1 MALEAPLAELERAR
15 AELARVRESTA
26 TGWSDKLR
34 QQFDRG
40 RLDPIDDAVARLV
53 IAVRR
58 AQDQVTSAQRILG

>member
-1 MALEAPLAELERAR
+1 MMLEAPLGELERAR

-26 TGWSDKLR
+26 ATWSDKLR
-34 QQFDRG
+34 QEFDRG

-58 AQDQVTSAQRILG
+58 AQDQFTSAHRILG